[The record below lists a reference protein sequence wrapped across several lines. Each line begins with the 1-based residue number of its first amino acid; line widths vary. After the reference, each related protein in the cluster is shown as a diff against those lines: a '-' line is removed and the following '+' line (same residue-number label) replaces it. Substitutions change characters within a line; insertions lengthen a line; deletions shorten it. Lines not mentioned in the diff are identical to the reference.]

1 MESFVF
7 ILMVFMFTIITG
19 CSSNNCINGED
30 KNINISVG
38 ENIDTPTNMGF
49 SYLHN
54 VTINIVNVKDSTA
67 RSVKIDTYYCN
78 DLTFGQ
84 SHKCE
89 NNSFSIRDIPPNAA
103 IKKYFEYNRI
113 LVENQYDGRY
123 QLQYKAESCL
133 PITIVNNSVFIHQR

>member
-1 MESFVF
+1 MF
-7 ILMVFMFTIITG
+7 ILIILIFIICSG
-19 CSSNNCINGED
+19 CSSDCINGED
-30 KNINISVG
+30 KNIDVSVV
-38 ENIDTPTNMGF
+38 ENIDTPTNLGF
-49 SYLHN
+49 SYNHN
-54 VTINIVNVKDSTA
+54 VTINIVNAKDTVA

-89 NNSFSIRDIPPNAA
+89 NNSFKVGDIPPNTT

-113 LVENQYDGRY
+113 LVENQYDGKY

-133 PITIVNNSVFIHQR
+133 PITIENNSVFIHQR